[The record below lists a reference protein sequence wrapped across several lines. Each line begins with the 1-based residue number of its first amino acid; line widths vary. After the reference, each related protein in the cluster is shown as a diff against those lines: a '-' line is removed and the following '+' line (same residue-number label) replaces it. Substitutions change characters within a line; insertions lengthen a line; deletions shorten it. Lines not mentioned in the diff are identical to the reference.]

1 MRAHGSLGDDSI
13 TSIDFMVLEPVL
25 CLRYTC
31 EVACIFGAVIV
42 TIIIRIRIRIIIII
56 IATVVIV
63 IIVVITTIIIII
75 YIGNAAV
82 HELLDLIVVDLPKEA
97 VCTCRLGIGAVRAV
111 PA

>member
-42 TIIIRIRIRIIIII
+42 TIIIRVRTRIRIIATVAIVII
-56 IATVVIV
+56 IARTI
-63 IIVVITTIIIII
+63 IIIII

-82 HELLDLIVVDLPKEA
+82 HELLDRIVVDLPKEA
-97 VCTCRLGIGAVRAV
+97 VRTCRLGIGAVRAV
-111 PA
+111 SAE